1 MALRV
6 VTMTEL
12 RLEVLLEPER
22 TGETVAEVCRRREIS
37 RQSFYRFKRRYEAEG
52 AEGLG
57 ARSRRPLSSPGQI
70 DVGLEVEICRM
81 RKDHKRWGARR
92 IRTELLR
99 AGHDPPA
106 VSTIHQVLRR
116 NHLVADQPRKRPKAT
131 KRFER
136 EVPNDLW
143 QIDATR
149 THLHD
154 GTEAWVVDAL
164 DDHARYLL
172 AARAADG
179 PTEEAAWQAFS
190 AASACYGLPRQL
202 LSDNG
207 LCFTGRL
214 HGFEVAFERKVRSLG
229 VALINSRPE
238 HPETLGKLERFH
250 KTLKEWL
257 ADEGPARDLV
267 HLQKL
272 LDRFR
277 AHYNEERPHQG
288 IGDLTPGERYRP
300 GPSSPPPSEELE
312 EPVYPRGAII
322 RTVWSNGVVTYDRGN
337 IGLGK
342 RWAGLKVRIVPA
354 GRLIHVYYGK
364 TLVRSLAFDPNR
376 RYQRQDRSIKKEV
389 ARR

>member
-12 RLEVLLEPER
+12 RLEVLFEPQR

-37 RQSFYRFKRRYEAEG
+37 RQSFYRFKRRYEADG
-52 AEGLG
+52 AEGLE

-70 DVGLEVEICRM
+70 DVDLEVVICEM

-92 IRTELLR
+92 IRTELRR

-116 NHLVADQPRKRPKAT
+116 NHLVADQPRKRPRAL

-136 EVPNDLW
+136 DVPNDLW

-154 GTEAWVVDAL
+154 GAEAWVVDAL

-190 AASACYGLPRQL
+190 AASTDYGLPRQL

-257 ADEGPARDLV
+257 ADEGPARDLA
-267 HLQKL
+267 HLQEL

-277 AHYNEERPHQG
+277 AHYNGERPHQG
-288 IGDLTPGERYRP
+288 IGDLTPAERYRP
-300 GPSSPPPSEELE
+300 SPASPPTLEELQ

-322 RTVWSNGVVTYDRGN
+322 RTVWSNGVVTYDRRN

-354 GRLIHVYYGK
+354 GKLVHVYYGQF
-364 TLVRSLAFDPNR
+364 LVRSLAFDPDR
-376 RYQRQDRSIKKEV
+376 RYQRQHPSIKEEV

>member
-6 VTMTEL
+6 VSMTEL

-22 TGETVAEVCRRREIS
+22 TGESVAEVCRRREIS

-52 AEGLG
+52 AEGLE
-57 ARSRRPLSSPGQI
+57 ARSRRPLSSPGHI
-70 DVGLEVEICRM
+70 EVDLEVVICGM
-81 RKDHKRWGARR
+81 RKDHQRWGARR
-92 IRTELLR
+92 IWTELRR

-116 NHLVADQPRKRPKAT
+116 NHLVADQPKKRPKAT

-154 GTEAWVVDAL
+154 GTEAWVLDAL

-179 PTEEAAWQAFS
+179 PTEEAAWRAFS
-190 AASACYGLPRQL
+190 AASADYGLPRQL

-214 HGFEVAFERKVRSLG
+214 HGFEVAFERKVRALG

-257 ADEGPARDLV
+257 ADEGPPQDLA
-267 HLQKL
+267 HLQQL

-277 AHYNEERPHQG
+277 HHYNEERPHQG
-288 IGDLTPGERYRP
+288 IGDLTPAERYRP
-300 GPSSPPPSEELE
+300 GPTSPPPSEEVE

-322 RTVWSNGVVTYDRGN
+322 RTVWSNGVVTYDRRN

-342 RWAGLKVRIVPA
+342 RWAGCKVRIVPA
-354 GRLIHVYYGK
+354 GRLIHVYHGK

>member
-6 VTMTEL
+6 VSMLEL

-22 TGETVAEVCRRREIS
+22 TGESIAEVCRRREIS
-37 RQSFYRFKRRYEAEG
+37 RQSYYRFKRRYEAEG
-52 AEGLG
+52 PEGLEP
-57 ARSRRPLSSPGQI
+57 RSRRPVRSPGQI
-70 DVGLEVEICRM
+70 DVDLEAEICRL
-81 RKDHKRWGARR
+81 RKDHPRWGARR
-92 IRTELLR
+92 ISAELRR
-99 AGHDPPA
+99 AGVEPPA
-106 VSTIHQVLRR
+106 VSTIHRALRR
-116 NHLVADQPRKRPKAT
+116 NHLVADHPRRRPRAR

-149 THLHD
+149 VQLAD

-164 DDHARYLL
+164 DDHARFLL
-172 AARAADG
+172 AAQACAG
-179 PTEEAAWQAFS
+179 PTGEAAWACFE
-190 AASACYGLPRQL
+190 AASSRYGLPRQL

-214 HGFEVAFERKVRSLG
+214 HRVVVEFERRVRSLG
-229 VALINSRPE
+229 VILISSRPE

-257 ADEGPARDLV
+257 HDEGPAGHLV
-267 HLQKL
+267 HLQDL

-277 AHYNEERPHQG
+277 THYNEDRPHQG
-288 IGDLTPGERYRP
+288 ISDATPAQRYRP
-300 GPSSPPPSEELE
+300 SPVLPADQHELE
-312 EPVYPRGAII
+312 EPVYPKGAIL
-322 RTVWSNGVVTYDRGN
+322 RTVWSIGVVTYDRRN
-337 IGLGK
+337 IGLGR

-364 TLVRSLAFDPNR
+364 TLIRSLAFDLDR
-376 RYQRQDRSIKKEV
+376 RYQPQDRSSKEV
-389 ARR
+389 GVTR

>member
-1 MALRV
+1 MGLRV
-6 VTMTEL
+6 VSMTEL
-12 RLEVLLEPER
+12 RLEVLLEPGR
-22 TGETVAEVCRRREIS
+22 TGESVAEVCRRREIS
-37 RQSFYRFKRRYEAEG
+37 RQSYYRFKRRYEAEG
-52 AEGLG
+52 AEGLR
-57 ARSRRPLSSPGQI
+57 ARSRRPLSSPWQI
-70 DVGLEVEICRM
+70 DVDLEVKICGM
-81 RKDHKRWGARR
+81 RKDHPRWGARR
-92 IRTELLR
+92 IRAELRR

-116 NHLVADQPRKRPKAT
+116 NHLVADQPRKRPRAT

-149 THLHD
+149 THLMD
-154 GTEAWVVDAL
+154 GTEAWIVDAL

-172 AARAADG
+172 AARSADG
-179 PTEEAAWQAFS
+179 PTEEAAWHAFS
-190 AASACYGLPRQL
+190 AASADHGLPRQL

-229 VALINSRPE
+229 VALINSRPQ

-257 ADEGPARDLV
+257 ADEGPAKDLA
-267 HLQKL
+267 HLQEI

-277 AHYNEERPHQG
+277 AHYNDERPHQG
-288 IGDLTPGERYRP
+288 IGDLTPVERYRQ
-300 GPSSPPPSEELE
+300 GPASPPTLEELE

-322 RTVWSNGVVTYDRGN
+322 RTVWRNGVVTYDRRN

-354 GRLIHVYYGK
+354 GKLVHVYYGQV
-364 TLVRSLAFDPNR
+364 LVRSLAFDPDR
-376 RYQRQDRSIKKEV
+376 RYQGQHPSGKEV
-389 ARR
+389 IARR